1 MSFYST
7 IPTENQTYNELFL
20 IPNNRL
26 IGVDID
32 LIHIRSTIDE
42 YKILSSIKT
51 YFDIEHA
58 HCFPQNDLLGASC
71 DDIIV
76 I

>member
-1 MSFYST
+1 MSLYST
-7 IPTENQTYNELFL
+7 ISTENQTYAQLFL

-42 YKILSSIKT
+42 YKILS
-51 YFDIEHA
+51 
-58 HCFPQNDLLGASC
+58 
-71 DDIIV
+71 
-76 I
+76 

>member
-1 MSFYST
+1 MSLYST
-7 IPTENQTYNELFL
+7 ISTENQTYAQLFL

-26 IGVDID
+26 IGVDVE

-42 YKILSSIKT
+42 YKIKT